1 MATYRHWINRR
12 RRPAERRIRPLLS
25 QAERPLPLLTRA
37 HVQGSPPVLSPSCCG
52 APRCTSPRRLASAS
66 SYVRCCVNRRPP
78 SHSTTV
84 AVQPECER
92 HVTPSWGMWHRH
104 AAHRLC
110 WLQLAAVARLRCG
123 SSRHLGGLEGPS
135 TDGEAAYCARAACGI
150 DQRQPSRRGTR
161 ANVGAGHRCT
171 SHRPMASLACNCG
184 CPQCSAAARG
194 VCV

>member
-37 HVQGSPPVLSPSCCG
+37 HVQGSPPVLSPSCYG

-78 SHSTTV
+78 SHTAPRS
-84 AVQPECER
+84 P
-92 HVTPSWGMWHRH
+92 
-104 AAHRLC
+104 
-110 WLQLAAVARLRCG
+110 
-123 SSRHLGGLEGPS
+123 SSRNVRGTWHLVGACGIDTRRTACAGCSWPRLPGCGAAARVIWAVS

-171 SHRPMASLACNCG
+171 SHRPMAALACNCG